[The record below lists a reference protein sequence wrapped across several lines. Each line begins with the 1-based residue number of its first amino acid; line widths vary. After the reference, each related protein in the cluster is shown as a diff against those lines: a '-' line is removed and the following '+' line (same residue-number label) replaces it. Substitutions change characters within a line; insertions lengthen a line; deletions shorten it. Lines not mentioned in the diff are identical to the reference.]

1 MSAMKEI
8 LAEAQRCII
17 ICNACRYW
25 EGFCAVF
32 PAMELRRVF
41 TDPEL
46 KYFANL
52 CHNCRGCYYACQYAP
67 PHEFDLNFPEVMCQL
82 RTETYKEFAWPG
94 CLAKF
99 FNSNGLSVFVAA
111 LVGVLLFVFGG
122 IWANGVDAFFK
133 PITGDGS
140 FYKVV
145 PYGFMFVVFT
155 LTFLFGIF
163 ALVKGVLNMW
173 KITESPAGGLRNPL
187 DVFQALK
194 DVFTM
199 RYLDGNGDGCNY
211 PNDEF
216 SFIRRKYHHFTF
228 YGFLACLVAT
238 GIAFVA
244 DDFLGIHAPYGFFSL
259 PVLFGFFGG
268 LSLCY
273 GTAGLTYLKVVMDR
287 RPYDEASVGMDM
299 SFTMLLFLISL
310 SGLLLFLFRSTSMMG
325 LLLCVH
331 LGLVFGLFITLPA
344 GKFVHVAYRYTALV
358 RNAREQREA
367 NT

>member
-1 MSAMKEI
+1 
-8 LAEAQRCII
+8 
-17 ICNACRYW
+17 
-25 EGFCAVF
+25 
-32 PAMELRRVF
+32 
-41 TDPEL
+41 
-46 KYFANL
+46 
-52 CHNCRGCYYACQYAP
+52 
-67 PHEFDLNFPEVMCQL
+67 
-82 RTETYKEFAWPG
+82 
-94 CLAKF
+94 
-99 FNSNGLSVFVAA
+99 
-111 LVGVLLFVFGG
+111 
-122 IWANGVDAFFK
+122 
-133 PITGDGS
+133 
-140 FYKVV
+140 
-145 PYGFMFVVFT
+145 
-155 LTFLFGIF
+155 
-163 ALVKGVLNMW
+163 
-173 KITESPAGGLRNPL
+173 
-187 DVFQALK
+187 
-194 DVFTM
+194 M

-367 NT
+367 NK